1 MMIKAVLLDLDNT
14 LLKNPDE
21 NFARAYLGLAD
32 QFFEERW
39 NLSEFSH
46 LLLQGI
52 QSVVTSH
59 DPTRTNANV
68 LLDLISNAT
77 GQSEPEIRAT
87 FSDFYNTAYP
97 TLSKC
102 TEISPFAPHL
112 VAALRES
119 NYAIIIA
126 TNPIYPPEA
135 VRQRLAWAGLPDSL
149 DNYALVTHADNMHFA
164 KPDPAY
170 YIEAVARVG
179 VEPDEAIM
187 VGDNL
192 QNDMIP
198 ARLAGL
204 CTFHIRETA
213 DETGMAGNLESFYQH
228 VMSGNWLD
236 LLAPGPLK
244 PEMIEPELRGNV
256 GALFGTL
263 SDVKPHY
270 WLQHPDPDE
279 WSLIQTVCHL
289 LESETKVQR
298 WRLQKI
304 RAETNPFLSNPL
316 PPPGPREAIP
326 CDESGW
332 SGAYRFAEE
341 RKKTIDWLSTLQP
354 EDWTRPARHSVF
366 GPTNLLEMAHF
377 TAQHDRLHINQICQT
392 LGKCV

>member
-1 MMIKAVLLDLDNT
+1 MIKAVLLDLDNT
-14 LLKNPDE
+14 LLRNPDE
-21 NFARAYLGLAD
+21 DFARAYLGLAD
-32 QFFEERW
+32 RFFEERW
-39 NLSEFSH
+39 NFSEFSH
-46 LLLQGI
+46 LLLRGI
-52 QSVVTSH
+52 QSVVTPH
-59 DPTRTNANV
+59 NPTRTNANI
-68 LLDLISNAT
+68 LLDLISSAT
-77 GQSEPEIRAT
+77 GQSEAEIRAA

-97 TLSKC
+97 ALSKC
-102 TEISPFAPHL
+102 TEISLFAPQL

-119 NYAIIIA
+119 NYAVVIA
-126 TNPIYPPEA
+126 TNPIYPAEA
-135 VRQRLAWAGLPDSL
+135 VRQRLAWAGLPDNL
-149 DNYALVTHADNMHFA
+149 DSYALVTHADNMHFA

-192 QNDMIP
+192 QNDMMP

-204 CTFHIRETA
+204 CTYHITETA
-213 DETGMAGNLESFYQH
+213 DETGMAGNLESFYHH
-228 VMSGNWLD
+228 VISSKWLNA
-236 LLAPGPLK
+236 LAPVTLK
-244 PEMIEPELRGNV
+244 PAMIEPELRGNV

-270 WLQHPDPDE
+270 WLQHPDPEE

-304 RAETNPFLSNPL
+304 HAEANPFLSNPL
-316 PPPGPREAIP
+316 PPPGPREATP
-326 CDESGW
+326 CDENGW
-332 SGAYRFAEE
+332 SAAYRFAEE
-341 RKKTIDWLSTLQP
+341 RKKTIEWLSTLQP
-354 EDWTRPARHSVF
+354 EDWIRPARHSVF